1 MGWEAVLVMA
11 VVGLM
16 LVGLA
21 LELASAD
28 LIVIAALAAVVVTGE
43 LTGTTRL
50 LDVKT
55 AATQFGDSGLITVGL
70 LFVVVTGLVQ
80 TGAMSLITTPL
91 LGRPRTLRSAQTRLL
106 LPVTT
111 LSAFLN
117 NTPVVAMFMPV
128 IDDICKR
135 TRISPSK
142 LFLPMAY
149 AATFGGVCTM
159 IGTSTNLVVNGKL
172 PAYGLKEFAL
182 FDLTWVGLPCAIGGV
197 IFLMLCSNRL
207 LPDRRPAISL
217 SDDPRQ
223 YTVEMLVQPGGPLV
237 GQTVEQAGLRHLPGL
252 YLVEIERAGEVVPA
266 VSPRERLQANDRLVF
281 VGVVESV
288 VDLRKT
294 RGLLPATNQVFKLNA
309 PETQRSM
316 IEAVV
321 SNRCPLVGKNIREGR
336 FRTRYNAAVL
346 AVARGGARIP
356 GKIGDIVLQPGDVLL
371 LEAHTDFAREQRNS
385 PDFFLVSHVENSAP
399 VRHNQ
404 AWIALAT
411 LLVMI
416 LAASL
421 PIIPE
426 YSVWK
431 TRSGQWVS
439 VELVKDRHHAV
450 TGEPLQQA
458 PLRTKDLTFVEGEPQ
473 VTAALGTVAQSD
485 RRGLNMLTAAL
496 IAAIFMICTGC
507 CTISEARS
515 SIDLSVLIVIG
526 AALGL
531 GAAMDVSGAAAQ
543 IAEFL
548 TGMAGSNAWVQL
560 AVIYFVSLVLTEL
573 VTNNAAAAL
582 MVPIAIK
589 TASAATWNGAAG
601 VSPLPFLIIVM
612 IAASCGF
619 ATPFGYQTNLMVYGP
634 GGYKFSDYLRI
645 GIPLDL
651 LMMVIAV
658 LVAPFVFPF

>member
-21 LELASAD
+21 LEVASAD
-28 LIVIAALAAVVVTGE
+28 LIVMAALAAVVIVGE
-43 LTGTTRL
+43 LTGTARL

-55 AATQFGDSGLITVGL
+55 AATQFGDSGLLTVGL
-70 LFVVVTGLVQ
+70 LFVVVAGLVQ
-80 TGAMSLITTPL
+80 TGAMSLITAPL
-91 LGRPRTLRSAQTRLL
+91 LGRPRTLRSAQARLL

-135 TRISPSK
+135 ARISPSK

-149 AATFGGVCTM
+149 SATFGGVCTM

-172 PAYGLKEFAL
+172 PAYGLKEFGL
-182 FDLTWVGLPCAIGGV
+182 FDLTWVGLPCAIGGIV
-197 IFLMLCSNRL
+197 FLMLFSNYL
-207 LPDRRPAISL
+207 LPDRKPAISL

-252 YLVEIERAGEVVPA
+252 YLVEIERGGEIVPA
-266 VSPRERLQANDRLVF
+266 VSPRERLHADDRLVF

-294 RGLLPATNQVFKLNA
+294 RGLLPATNQVFKLDTPVIERA
-309 PETQRSM
+309 M

-371 LEAHTDFAREQRNS
+371 LEAHADFARDQRNS
-385 PDFFLVSHVENSAP
+385 ADFFLVSHVENSAP

-411 LLVMI
+411 LLMMI

-421 PIIPE
+421 PVVPD
-426 YSVWK
+426 YSAWK
-431 TRSGQWVS
+431 TRDGQWVS
-439 VELVKDRHHAV
+439 ADLVKDRHHIE
-450 TGEPLQQA
+450 TGDALVQVPIKKKE
-458 PLRTKDLTFVEGEPQ
+458 LTLVAGVPQ
-473 VTAALGTVAQSD
+473 VAAAPGTVAQTS
-485 RRGLNMLTAAL
+485 RRGLSMLTAAMF
-496 IAAIFMICTGC
+496 AAILMVATGC
-507 CTISEARS
+507 CTIGEARS

-531 GAAMDVSGAAAQ
+531 GAAMEASGAAEL
-543 IAEFL
+543 IANWL
-548 TGMAGSNAWVQL
+548 MSLVGNNAWVQL

-582 MVPIAIK
+582 MIPIAIK
-589 TASAATWNGAAG
+589 TASVATWGEVVG
-601 VSPLPFLIIVM
+601 VSPLPFLIVVM
-612 IAASCGF
+612 ISASCGF

-651 LMMVIAV
+651 IMMVIAV

>member
-11 VVGLM
+11 VVGAM
-16 LVGLA
+16 LALLA
-21 LELASAD
+21 LEIASAD
-28 LIVIAALAAVVVTGE
+28 LIVLSALGLLVVVAE
-43 LTGTTRL
+43 VTGTGRL

-55 AATQFGDSGLITVGL
+55 AAMQFGDSGLITVGL

-80 TGAMSLITTPL
+80 TGGMALITAPL
-91 LGRPRTLRSAQTRLL
+91 LGRPKSLRSAQARLL
-106 LPVTT
+106 FPVTT
-111 LSAFLN
+111 LSALLN

-128 IDDICKR
+128 VDDICKR
-135 TRISPSK
+135 TQISPSK

-149 AATFGGVCTM
+149 AATFGGVCSM

-172 PAYGLKEFAL
+172 PAYGLREFSL
-182 FDLTWVGLPCAIGGV
+182 FDITWVGLPCALGG
-197 IFLMLCSNRL
+197 IAFLMVFGNRL

-252 YLVEIERAGEVVPA
+252 YLVEIEREAEVVPA
-266 VSPRERLQANDRLVF
+266 VSPRERLHANDRLVF
-281 VGVVESV
+281 VGVIESV

-294 RGLLPATNQVFKLNA
+294 RGLLPATNQVFKLDA
-309 PETQRSM
+309 PETQRSL

-321 SNRCPLVGKNIREGR
+321 SNRCPLVGTTIREGR
-336 FRTRYNAAVL
+336 FRSRYNAAVL
-346 AVARGGARIP
+346 AVARGDSRIP
-356 GKIGDIVLQPGDVLL
+356 GKIGDIALQPGDVLL
-371 LEAHTDFAREQRNS
+371 LEAHVDFGREQRNS
-385 PDFFLVSHVENSAP
+385 PDFFLVSHVENSSP
-399 VRHNQ
+399 VRHNH

-411 LLVMI
+411 LLGMI
-416 LAASL
+416 LLATL
-421 PIIPE
+421 PLVPE
-426 YSVWK
+426 YSAWK
-431 TRSGQWVS
+431 TRGGEWVS
-439 VELVKDRHHAV
+439 AELVKDRQHAV
-450 TGEPLQQA
+450 TEEPLIQVG
-458 PLRTKDLTFVEGEPQ
+458 LGSNDLKFVEGKPHVAAAPDTVA
-473 VTAALGTVAQSD
+473 VTGSRGLSMLSAAL
-485 RRGLNMLTAAL
+485 L
-496 IAAIFMICTGC
+496 AAIIMICTGC
-507 CTISEARS
+507 CTVGEARS

-531 GAAMDVSGAAAQ
+531 GQAMDSSGAATL
-543 IAEFL
+543 IVNGL
-548 TGMAGSNAWVQL
+548 SSLAGDHAWVQL
-560 AVIYFVSLVLTEL
+560 AVVYFVALLLTEL

-589 TASAATWNGAAG
+589 TAAAVSWNGITG
-601 VSPLPFLIIVM
+601 VSPLPFLVVVM
-612 IAASCGF
+612 IGASCGF

-658 LVAPFVFPF
+658 LLAPFAFPF